1 MKRNIPGLLI
11 LFLISVYSL
20 TAAEQFIYTR
30 ISTREGLASTV
41 NSIYKEKD
49 GDVWLG
55 TPKGLYTFNGHRIK
69 HNEDSLFRDRFI
81 YKIQEDKNGGL
92 WVLTDNWVMHR
103 KEGEDRFKQFKAES
117 PYEEAPFFIKNEAKS
132 KVEKSVFE
140 LKPLVSIYK
149 PESIKV

>member
-1 MKRNIPGLLI
+1 MKRNILGLLI

-69 HNEDSLFRDRFI
+69 HNEDFP
-81 YKIQEDKNGGL
+81 
-92 WVLTDNWVMHR
+92 V
-103 KEGEDRFKQFKAES
+103 
-117 PYEEAPFFIKNEAKS
+117 P
-132 KVEKSVFE
+132 
-140 LKPLVSIYK
+140 
-149 PESIKV
+149 

>member
-1 MKRNIPGLLI
+1 MKRNILGLLI
-11 LFLISVYSL
+11 LFSISVCSL

-30 ISTREGLASTV
+30 ISTREGLASTI

-69 HNEDSLFRDRFI
+69 HNEDSLLRDSFI

-103 KEGEDRFKQFKAES
+103 
-117 PYEEAPFFIKNEAKS
+117 
-132 KVEKSVFE
+132 
-140 LKPLVSIYK
+140 
-149 PESIKV
+149 